1 MPETAVEQ
9 LNRIVQLVAEL
20 SRADELPVARVAE
33 RFSVEPERIFA
44 DLRTLTEAADDP
56 EATWLMS
63 LQVIQEGDAI
73 AVSSRG
79 PYRRP
84 IRLTAEEL
92 LALRLA
98 IATETQKPSGAL
110 RELAGFGAGERAPEE
125 AFAPAPLPQ
134 GGQAE
139 VVNAARR
146 AADERRRLRICYA
159 AEGTAEPAE
168 RVIQPHVVVH
178 SEGRFYVVAWCES
191 ARAWRFFRAD
201 RVLEAAPA
209 GGTFESRDDVPAIER
224 PADLFRA
231 PDEAVDEV
239 VVRFS
244 AFVAR
249 WVAERYPEA
258 TRRPDG
264 GLEVTLRSASVDW
277 AIGTVLQYS
286 DEAEIVSP
294 PAYREA
300 MRRAVGAEH

>member
-9 LNRIVQLVAEL
+9 LNRIVQLVAEF
-20 SRADELPVARVAE
+20 SRAPAGAVPVAQVAE
-33 RFSVEPERIFA
+33 RFDVEPERIFA

-63 LQVIQEGDAI
+63 LEVIQEGDAI

-98 IATETQKPSGAL
+98 IATETGKPSASL
-110 RELAGFGAGERAPEE
+110 RELAGFGAGQAGP
-125 AFAPAPLPQ
+125 ADVFAPGPLPQ
-134 GGQAE
+134 GTQAE

-146 AADERRRLRICYA
+146 AAAEHRRLRICYVA
-159 AEGTAEPAE
+159 GGSGEQAE
-168 RVIQPHVVVH
+168 RVIQPHLVVH
-178 SEGRFYVVAWCES
+178 SEGRFYIVAWCE
-191 ARAWRFFRAD
+191 AAVGWRFFRAD

-209 GGTFESRDDVPAIER
+209 GGAFEPRDDVPVIER
-224 PADLFRA
+224 AADLFRA
-231 PDEAVDEV
+231 SAEAVDEV

-244 AFVAR
+244 PEVVR

-258 TRRPDG
+258 RRLPDG
-264 GLEVTLRSASVDW
+264 GVALTLRVASVDW
-277 AIGTVLQYS
+277 VIGWVLQYGA
-286 DEAEIVSP
+286 EAEIVG
-294 PAYREA
+294 PADYREA
-300 MRRAVGAEH
+300 MRRAVG